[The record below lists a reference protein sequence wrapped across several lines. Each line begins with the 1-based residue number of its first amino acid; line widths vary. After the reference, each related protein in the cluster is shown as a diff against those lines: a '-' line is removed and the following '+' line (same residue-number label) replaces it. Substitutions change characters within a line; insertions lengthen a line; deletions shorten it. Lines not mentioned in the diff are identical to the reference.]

1 MIVNEKR
8 LIRVVSISAE
18 NDNKARGLV
27 ANGTTASL
35 VATRACS

>member
-18 NDNKARGLV
+18 NDQARGLV
-27 ANGTTASL
+27 ANGTTISL